1 MVMRAV
7 QGPFRTRGFGV
18 FEVDL
23 RAAELRKHGVR
34 IKLQEQPFQILS
46 LLLEHPGEVVTREEL
61 RGKLWPAHT
70 FVDFDRSLNKAMTK
84 LRAALGDSADSPRY
98 VETIPR
104 HGYRFLAPVYLPP
117 SEAIHESA
125 TRNEFQDDPFAG
137 NGKNGPH
144 KRNEGPIRIVDLHTP
159 SGKRPFY
166 GLVAAVAIAVVGVGI
181 YLRDSHPVV
190 LSGSSNAINP
200 RRSVAV
206 LGFTNLSGDAKEAWL
221 STAFSDW
228 LTTEL
233 SAGGQLRTLPAESIA
248 RMKAELSLNDMES
261 LGRGNLQQIHRN
273 LGTDLVIAG
282 SYASLATN
290 PSRQI
295 RLDLRLF
302 DTQSGETLYA
312 DSETGSQESLFDLVS
327 RAGEKLRANLGIRRI
342 TKEEAVEVATALP
355 SNAGAA
361 RLYAEGLSK
370 VRVFDALSARD
381 SLVKAIAAEPNY
393 ALSHAALATAWSQLG
408 YDENARTEAKKA
420 FDLSSN
426 LPRAE
431 RLLVEARYR
440 ETSHEWDKAIE
451 IYRALFEFFPDNL
464 DYGIA
469 LASVQVSGGRG
480 NDALETLGHLR
491 ELSPPQRDDPRIDL
505 EEDHAVESVG
515 DFKSL
520 LSSAMRAA
528 EKAKAAGASL
538 LQARALTDQGWA
550 LENLAEPDGVEAVV
564 RDAERLYLAAHD
576 QRGVATAATVGG
588 IALQMQGDYQGAKK
602 HYEKSLAIYQQIGYR
617 FGVANERDN
626 FGDVYLA
633 LGDLAAAQKSYEE
646 SLKTYLEIGHIDGQA
661 LAEAGLGEVFLRQGI
676 TAESKKMLE
685 ESLGICRR
693 IGDRSKEGAALSGL
707 GRLLQIEGDA
717 ETAWKDETEAKAIFD
732 KIGDKSQSAQMQVHL
747 AELLLDQDKNEEA
760 AVQAKQAAE
769 LFEKTKADK
778 DAAAAYLALSR
789 ALLAQGKLTDARN
802 YEERAMATAKK
813 SRNEELELFAG
824 IAAARIQAAS
834 GKPADRN
841 DSMRQVREV
850 IVRATTATFTGI
862 ALEARLALGE
872 MELNSANKTAGMT
885 HLQALE
891 KDAASGGFGL
901 LARKADAALRMGREQ
916 ASLHNNKCRSLEI
929 TP

>member
-61 RGKLWPAHT
+61 REKLWPAHT

-117 SEAIHESA
+117 SEAAVE
-125 TRNEFQDDPFAG
+125 NETADEFHKDLIAP
-137 NGKNGPH
+137 NGKNGAH
-144 KRNEGPIRIVDLHTP
+144 KPGEHPVRIMDLQTP
-159 SGKRPFY
+159 MGKRRFY
-166 GLVAAVAIAVVGVGI
+166 GLVAAVALAVGGVGI
-181 YLRDSHPVV
+181 YLRVSQRIV
-190 LSGSSNAINP
+190 LSGSSSTVSP

-206 LGFTNLSGDAKEAWL
+206 LGFTNLSGDQKEAWL

-248 RMKAELSLNDMES
+248 RMKAELSLKVDS
-261 LGRGNLQQIHRN
+261 LGRENLEQIHRN
-273 LGTDLVIAG
+273 LGTDLVVAG
-282 SYASLATN
+282 SYASLETS
-290 PSRQI
+290 PTRQI

-302 DTQSGETLYA
+302 DTLTGETLYA
-312 DSETGSQESLFDLVS
+312 DSQTGSQENLFDLVS
-327 RAGEKLRANLGIRRI
+327 RAGEKLRANLGVRRI

-355 SNAGAA
+355 SNPEAA

-381 SLVKAIAAEPNY
+381 SLGKAIATEPNY

-480 NDALETLGHLR
+480 NDALDTLAHLR
-491 ELSPPQRDDPRIDL
+491 ELPPPQRDDPRIDL
-505 EEDHAVESVG
+505 EEDDALESLG
-515 DFKSL
+515 DFKAM
-520 LSSAMRAA
+520 LSSAMKTA
-528 EKAKAAGASL
+528 EKAKASGTSL

-550 LENLAEPDGVEAVV
+550 LENLAAPDGVEPVA
-564 RDAERLYLAAHD
+564 RNAEQLYLAAHD
-576 QRGVATAATVGG
+576 QRGVAIAATVGG

-602 HYEKSLAIYQQIGYR
+602 QYEKGLAIYQQIGYR

-626 FGDVYLA
+626 FGDIYLD
-633 LGDLAAAQKSYEE
+633 LGDLAAARRSYEE
-646 SLKTYLEIGHIDGQA
+646 SLKTYLEIGHIDGKA
-661 LAEAGLGEVFLRQGI
+661 LTEAGLGEVFLRQGN
-676 TAESKKMLE
+676 TTEAKKMLE
-685 ESLGICRR
+685 ESLEICRR
-693 IGDRSKEGAALSGL
+693 IGDRSKEASALSGL
-707 GRLLQIEGDA
+707 GRLLQMEGDT
-717 ETAWKDETEAKAIFD
+717 ETAWKDEMEAKAIFD
-732 KIGDKSQSAQMQVHL
+732 KIGDKFHSAQMQVHL

-760 AVQAKQAAE
+760 AVQARQAAE

-778 DAAAAYLALSR
+778 EAAVAYLALSR
-789 ALLAQGKLTDARN
+789 AALARGTLTEASNFVQRTI
-802 YEERAMATAKK
+802 ATAKK
-813 SRNEELELFAG
+813 SRNEELELLAA
-824 IAAARIQAAS
+824 IVAARIQASS
-834 GKPADRN
+834 GKATDAN
-841 DSMRQVREV
+841 ESMRQLREV
-850 IVRATTATFTGI
+850 TARATTATFAGI

-872 MELNSANKTAGMT
+872 MELKSSNRATGMM

-891 KDAASGGFGL
+891 KDAVSAGFGL
-901 LARKADAALRMGREQ
+901 MARKVDAALRMRREQ
-916 ASLHNNKCRSLEI
+916 ASLQIN
-929 TP
+929 

>member
-1 MVMRAV
+1 MRAV
-7 QGPFRTRGFGV
+7 QGSLRTRGFGV
-18 FEVDL
+18 FELDL

-61 RGKLWPAHT
+61 REKLWPAHT

-117 SEAIHESA
+117 AETVHENGA
-125 TRNEFQDDPFAG
+125 ENESHKDLIPS
-137 NGKNGPH
+137 NGKSGAH
-144 KRNEGPIRIVDLHTP
+144 KQEEFSVGIVDLHTV
-159 SGKRPFY
+159 SGKRRFY
-166 GLVAAVAIAVVGVGI
+166 GLMAAVAIAVVGVGI
-181 YLRDSHPVV
+181 YLRVSHQVV
-190 LSGSSNAINP
+190 LSGSSNAVNP

-206 LGFTNLSGDAKEAWL
+206 LGFTNLSGDPKEAWL

-248 RMKAELSLNDMES
+248 RMKAELSLNDMDS
-261 LGRGNLQQIHRN
+261 LGRGNLEQIHRN
-273 LGTDLVIAG
+273 LGTDLVVAG

-295 RLDLRLF
+295 RLDLRLL
-302 DTQSGETLYA
+302 DTQTGETLYA
-312 DSETGSQESLFDLVS
+312 DSQTGTQENLFDLVS
-327 RAGEKLRANLGIRRI
+327 RAGEKLRANMGVRRI

-355 SNAGAA
+355 SNAEAA

-370 VRVFDALSARD
+370 VRVFDALSARE
-381 SLVKAIAAEPNY
+381 SLGKAISAEPNY
-393 ALSHAALATAWSQLG
+393 ALSHAALATAWNQLG

-469 LASVQVSGGRG
+469 LASVQVSGGRA
-480 NDALETLGHLR
+480 NDALGTLAHLR
-491 ELSPPQRDDPRIDL
+491 ELPPPQRDDPRIDL
-505 EEDHAVESVG
+505 EEDDALESLG
-515 DFKSL
+515 DFKSM
-520 LSSAMRAA
+520 LSSAMKTV

-550 LENLAEPDGVEAVV
+550 LENLAAPDGVEAVV
-564 RDAERLYLAAHD
+564 RDAVQLYLAAHD
-576 QRGVATAATVGG
+576 QRGVAIAVTVGG

-602 HYEKSLAIYQQIGYR
+602 QYEKGLAIYQQIGYR

-626 FGDVYLA
+626 FGDIYLA
-633 LGDLAAAQKSYEE
+633 LGDLAAARDSYEE
-646 SLKTYLEIGHIDGQA
+646 SLKTYLEIGHIDGKA
-661 LAEAGLGEVFLRQGI
+661 LTEAGLGEVFLRQGN
-676 TAESKKMLE
+676 TTESKKMLE
-685 ESLGICRR
+685 ESLEICRR
-693 IGDRSKEGAALSGL
+693 IGDRSKEASALSGL
-707 GRLLQIEGDA
+707 GRLLQMKGDSEA
-717 ETAWKDETEAKAIFD
+717 AWKDETEAKAIFD
-732 KIGDKSQSAQMQVHL
+732 KIGDKFYSAQMQVHL

-760 AVQAKQAAE
+760 AVQAKEAAE
-769 LFEKTKADK
+769 LFEKTKADEE
-778 DAAAAYLALSR
+778 AAAAYLALSR
-789 ALLAQGKLTDARN
+789 ASLAQGKLAEARN
-802 YEERAMATAKK
+802 YVERAMATAKK
-813 SRNEELELFAG
+813 SRNEELGLFAA
-824 IAAARIQAAS
+824 IVAARIQAAS
-834 GKPADRN
+834 GKAADTN
-841 DSMRQVREV
+841 ESVRQLREV
-850 IVRATTATFTGI
+850 IARATTATFAGI

-872 MELNSANKTAGMT
+872 MELNSANRTAGMI

-891 KDAASGGFGL
+891 KDAVSGGFGL
-901 LARKADAALRMGREQ
+901 MARKADAALRMRREQ
-916 ASLHNNKCRSLEI
+916 ASLHNN
-929 TP
+929 

>member
-1 MVMRAV
+1 MRAV

-84 LRAALGDSADSPRY
+84 LRAALGDSAESPRY

-104 HGYRFLAPVYLPP
+104 HGYRFLAPVYLP
-117 SEAIHESA
+117 SEAAHENA
-125 TRNEFQDDPFAG
+125 AGDDGRKDLIAR
-137 NGKNGPH
+137 NGKNNAH
-144 KRNEGPIRIVDLHTP
+144 KEGEISIRIVDLHTP
-159 SGKRPFY
+159 SGKRRFY
-166 GLVAAVAIAVVGVGI
+166 GLVTAVAVAIAGVGI
-181 YLRDSHPVV
+181 YLRLSQPVV
-190 LSGSSNAINP
+190 LSGSSNAVNP

-206 LGFTNLSGDAKEAWL
+206 LGFTNLSGDPKEAWL

-248 RMKAELSLNDMES
+248 RMKAELSLKDMDS
-261 LGRGNLQQIHRN
+261 LGRGNLEQIHRN
-273 LGTDLVIAG
+273 LGTDLVVAG
-282 SYASLATN
+282 SYASLATK

-312 DSETGSQESLFDLVS
+312 DSETGSQENLFDLVS
-327 RAGEKLRANLGIRRI
+327 RAGEKLRANLGVRRI
-342 TKEEAVEVATALP
+342 TEEEAVEVAKALP
-355 SNAGAA
+355 SNAEAA

-381 SLVKAIAAEPNY
+381 SLSKAIAAEPNY
-393 ALSHAALATAWSQLG
+393 ALSHAALATAWNQLG
-408 YDENARTEAKKA
+408 YDENAKMEAKKA

-451 IYRALFEFFPDNL
+451 IYRALFEFFPDSL

-469 LASVQVSGGRG
+469 LASVQVSGGKG
-480 NDALETLGHLR
+480 NDALVTLAHLR
-491 ELSPPQRDDPRIDL
+491 EVPPPQRDDPRIDL
-505 EEDHAVESVG
+505 EEDDALESLG
-515 DFKSL
+515 DFKSM
-520 LSSAMRAA
+520 LSSAMKTA
-528 EKAKAAGASL
+528 EKAKASGASL

-550 LENLAEPDGVEAVV
+550 LENLAAPDGVEPVV
-564 RDAERLYLAAHD
+564 RNAEQLYLAAHD
-576 QRGVATAATVGG
+576 QRGVAIAATVGG

-602 HYEKSLAIYQQIGYR
+602 QYEKSLAIYQQIGYR

-626 FGDVYLA
+626 FGDIYLA
-633 LGDLAAAQKSYEE
+633 LGDLAGARKSYEE
-646 SLKTYLEIGHIDGQA
+646 SLKTYLEIGHIDGKA
-661 LAEAGLGEVFLRQGI
+661 LTEAGLGEVFLRQGN

-685 ESLGICRR
+685 ESLEICRR
-693 IGDRSKEGAALSGL
+693 IGDRSKEGSALSGL
-707 GRLLQIEGDA
+707 GRLLQMEGDFEA
-717 ETAWKDETEAKAIFD
+717 AWKDEMEAKAIFD

-789 ALLAQGKLTDARN
+789 ASFGQGKLSEAHD
-802 YEERAMATAKK
+802 YVERAMATAKK
-813 SRNEELELFAG
+813 LRNEELGLFAA

-834 GKPADRN
+834 GKAVDRN
-841 DSMRQVREV
+841 ESMRKLREV
-850 IVRATTATFTGI
+850 VARATSATFAGI

-872 MELNSANKTAGMT
+872 MELSANRAAGVV

-891 KDAASGGFGL
+891 KDALSGGFRL

-916 ASLHNNKCRSLEI
+916 ASLPNN
-929 TP
+929 

>member
-1 MVMRAV
+1 MRAV
-7 QGPFRTRGFGV
+7 QGSFRTRGFGV

-61 RGKLWPAHT
+61 REKLWPAHT

-84 LRAALGDSADSPRY
+84 LRAALGDSPDSPRY

-117 SEAIHESA
+117 AEAVHEHA
-125 TRNEFQDDPFAG
+125 TAPEVHKQLITG
-137 NGKNGPH
+137 NGKNGAH
-144 KRNEGPIRIVDLHTP
+144 KEGERATLIVDLHTQ
-159 SGKRPFY
+159 SGRRRFF
-166 GLVAAVAIAVVGVGI
+166 GLVTVVAVATLGVGV
-181 YLRDSHPVV
+181 YLRVSHPVV
-190 LSGSSNAINP
+190 LSGSSSTVSP

-206 LGFTNLSGDAKEAWL
+206 LGFTNLSGDPKDAWL

-248 RMKAELSLNDMES
+248 RMKVELSLNDLDS
-261 LGRGNLQQIHRN
+261 LGPGNLEKIHRN
-273 LGTDLVIAG
+273 LSTDLVVAG
-282 SYASLATN
+282 SYASLGTN
-290 PSRQI
+290 SPRQV

-302 DTQSGETLYA
+302 DAKNGETLYA
-312 DSETGSQESLFDLVS
+312 DSETGTQENLFDLVS
-327 RAGEKLRANLGIRRI
+327 RAGEKLRADLGVRRI
-342 TKEEAVEVATALP
+342 TKEEAVEVATAIP
-355 SNAGAA
+355 SNPEAA

-393 ALSHAALATAWSQLG
+393 ALSHAALATAWNQLG
-408 YDENARTEAKKA
+408 YDENAKAEAKKA

-480 NDALETLGHLR
+480 NDALVTLAHLR
-491 ELSPPQRDDPRIDL
+491 ELPSPQRDDPRIDL
-505 EEDHAVESVG
+505 QEDDALESLG
-515 DFKSL
+515 DFKTM
-520 LSSAMRAA
+520 LSSAIKTA
-528 EKAKAAGASL
+528 EKAKASGSFL

-550 LENLAEPDGVEAVV
+550 LENLAAPDGVEPVA
-564 RDAERLYLAAHD
+564 RNAEQLYLAAHD
-576 QRGVATAATVGG
+576 QRGVAIAATVGG

-602 HYEKSLAIYQQIGYR
+602 QYEKGLAIYQQIGYR

-626 FGDVYLA
+626 FGDIYLA
-633 LGDLAAAQKSYEE
+633 LGDLAAARKNYEE
-646 SLKTYLEIGHIDGQA
+646 SLKTYLEIGHIDGKA
-661 LAEAGLGEVFLRQGI
+661 LTQAGLGEVFLRQGN
-676 TAESKKMLE
+676 TRESKKMLE
-685 ESLGICRR
+685 ESLEICRR
-693 IGDRSKEGAALSGL
+693 IGDRSKEASALSGL
-707 GRLLQIEGDA
+707 GRLLQLEGDT

-732 KIGDKSQSAQMQVHL
+732 KIGDKFYSAQMQVHL
-747 AELLLDQDKNEEA
+747 AELLLDQDKNEDA

-769 LFEKTKADK
+769 LFERTKADK
-778 DAAAAYLALSR
+778 EAAAAYLALSR
-789 ALLAQGKLTDARN
+789 AALAQGKLAEASN
-802 YEERAMATAKK
+802 YLQRTLVTAKK
-813 SRNEELELFAG
+813 SRNEELELL
-824 IAAARIQAAS
+824 AAIVGARIQAAS
-834 GKPADRN
+834 GKAADTSE
-841 DSMRQVREV
+841 SMRQLREV
-850 IVRATTATFTGI
+850 IVRATTATFAGI

-872 MELNSANKTAGMT
+872 IELNSPNRAAGMM

-891 KDAASGGFGL
+891 KDAVSGGFGL
-901 LARKADAALRMGREQ
+901 MARKTDAALRMRREQ
-916 ASLHNNKCRSLEI
+916 ASLQSN
-929 TP
+929 

>member
-1 MVMRAV
+1 MRAV
-7 QGPFRTRGFGV
+7 QGTFRTRGFGV

-61 RGKLWPAHT
+61 REKLWPAHT

-117 SEAIHESA
+117 SEAAHENGTGDELHKHLVS
-125 TRNEFQDDPFAG
+125 TNG
-137 NGKNGPH
+137 NGAH
-144 KRNEGPIRIVDLHTP
+144 KEGEHPLRIMDLHTP
-159 SGKRPFY
+159 TGKRRFY
-166 GLVAAVAIAVVGVGI
+166 GMVAAVAIVVAGVGI
-181 YLRDSHPVV
+181 YLRVSQRIV
-190 LSGSSNAINP
+190 LSGSSNPVSP

-206 LGFTNLSGDAKEAWL
+206 LGFTNLSGDPKEAWL

-248 RMKAELSLNDMES
+248 RMKAELSLKDMES
-261 LGRGNLQQIHRN
+261 LGRGNLEQIHRN
-273 LGTDLVIAG
+273 LGTDLVVAG
-282 SYASLATN
+282 SYASLQTN
-290 PSRQI
+290 PNRQI

-302 DTQSGETLYA
+302 DTQTGETLYA
-312 DSETGSQESLFDLVS
+312 DSQTGSQENLFDLVS
-327 RAGEKLRANLGIRRI
+327 RAGEKLRVNLGVRRI

-355 SNAGAA
+355 SNAEAA
-361 RLYAEGLSK
+361 RLYAEGLSR

-381 SLVKAIAAEPNY
+381 SLGKAIAAEPDY

-408 YDENARTEAKKA
+408 YDVNAKMEAKKA

-480 NDALETLGHLR
+480 NEALETLAHLR
-491 ELSPPQRDDPRIDL
+491 ELPPPQRDDPRIDL
-505 EEDHAVESVG
+505 EEDDALESLG
-515 DFKSL
+515 DFKSM
-520 LSSAMRAA
+520 LSSAMKTA
-528 EKAKAAGASL
+528 EKARAAGAFL

-550 LENLAEPDGVEAVV
+550 LENLAAPDGVENVV
-564 RDAERLYLAAHD
+564 RNAEQLYLAAYD
-576 QRGVATAATVGG
+576 QRGVAIAATVGG

-602 HYEKSLAIYQQIGYR
+602 QYEKGLAIYQQIGYR

-626 FGDVYLA
+626 FGDIFLD
-633 LGDLAAAQKSYEE
+633 LGDLAAARKSYEE
-646 SLKTYLEIGHIDGQA
+646 SLKTYLEIGHIDGKA
-661 LAEAGLGEVFLRQGI
+661 LTETGLGEVFLRQGN
-676 TAESKKMLE
+676 TTESKKMLE
-685 ESLGICRR
+685 ESLEICRR
-693 IGDRSKEGAALSGL
+693 IGDRSKEASALSGL
-707 GRLLQIEGDA
+707 GRLLQTEGDT
-717 ETAWKDETEAKAIFD
+717 ETAWKDETEAKSIFD
-732 KIGDKSQSAQMQVHL
+732 KIGDKFHSAQMQVHL
-747 AELLLDQDKNEEA
+747 AELLLDQDKNEDA
-760 AVQAKQAAE
+760 AAQARQAAE
-769 LFEKTKADK
+769 LFEKTRADK
-778 DAAAAYLALSR
+778 EAAAAYLAISR
-789 ALLAQGKLTDARN
+789 SSLAQGRLAEANN
-802 YEERAMATAKK
+802 YVQRTIATAKK
-813 SRNEELELFAG
+813 SRNEELGLFAAL
-824 IAAARIQAAS
+824 ITARIQAAS
-834 GKPADRN
+834 GKAADSN
-841 DSMRQVREV
+841 ESMRQLREV
-850 IVRATTATFTGI
+850 IARATTATFAGI

-872 MELNSANKTAGMT
+872 MELNSSNRAMGIS
-885 HLQALE
+885 HLQTLQ
-891 KDAASGGFGL
+891 KDAVSRGFGL
-901 LARKADAALRMGREQ
+901 IARKADAALRMRREQ
-916 ASLHNNKCRSLEI
+916 ASLHIN
-929 TP
+929 

>member
-1 MVMRAV
+1 MRAV
-7 QGPFRTRGFGV
+7 QGFLRTRGFGV

-61 RGKLWPAHT
+61 REKLWPAHT

-117 SEAIHESA
+117 SEAPHENV
-125 TRNEFQDDPFAG
+125 TGEEFQGDLISS
-137 NGKNGPH
+137 NGKNGAH
-144 KRNEGPIRIVDLHTP
+144 KEDELSPGIVDLHSA
-159 SGKRPFY
+159 SGKRRFF
-166 GLVAAVAIAVVGVGI
+166 GLVAAVALAAVGVGV
-181 YLRDSHPVV
+181 YLRVSQPVV
-190 LSGSSNAINP
+190 LSGSSNTISL
-200 RRSVAV
+200 RKSVAV
-206 LGFTNLSGDAKEAWL
+206 LGFTNLSGDPKEAWL

-248 RMKAELSLNDMES
+248 RMKAELSLNDMDS
-261 LGRGNLQQIHRN
+261 LGRGNLEQIHRD
-273 LGTDLVIAG
+273 LGTDLVVAG

-312 DSETGSQESLFDLVS
+312 DSQTGTQENLFDLVS
-327 RAGEKLRANLGIRRI
+327 RAGEKLRANLGVRRI

-355 SNAGAA
+355 SSAEAA

-381 SLVKAIAAEPNY
+381 SLGKAIAAEPNY

-408 YDENARTEAKKA
+408 YDENAKMEAKKA

-480 NDALETLGHLR
+480 NDALVTLAHLR
-491 ELSPPQRDDPRIDL
+491 ELPPPQRDDPRIDL
-505 EEDHAVESVG
+505 EEDDALESLG
-515 DFKSL
+515 DFKSM
-520 LSSAMRAA
+520 LSSAMKTA

-550 LENLAEPDGVEAVV
+550 LENLAAPDGVEAVV
-564 RDAERLYLAAHD
+564 RDAEQLYLAAHD
-576 QRGVATAATVGG
+576 QRGVAIAATVGG
-588 IALQMQGDYQGAKK
+588 IALQMQGDYQAAKK
-602 HYEKSLAIYQQIGYR
+602 QYEKGLAIYQQIGYR

-626 FGDVYLA
+626 FGDIYLD
-633 LGDLAAAQKSYEE
+633 LGDLAAARKSYEE
-646 SLKTYLEIGHIDGQA
+646 SLKTYLEIGHIDGKA
-661 LAEAGLGEVFLRQGI
+661 LTEAGLGEVFLRQGN
-676 TAESKKMLE
+676 TTESKKMLE
-685 ESLGICRR
+685 ESLEICRR
-693 IGDRSKEGAALSGL
+693 IGDRSKEASALSGL
-707 GRLLQIEGDA
+707 GRLLQLEGESEA
-717 ETAWKDETEAKAIFD
+717 AWKDETEAKEIFD

-747 AELLLDQDKNEEA
+747 AELLLDQNKNEEA
-760 AVQAKQAAE
+760 AAQAKQAAE

-778 DAAAAYLALSR
+778 EAAAAYLALSQ
-789 ALLAQGKLTDARN
+789 AALAQGKLAEASN
-802 YEERAMATAKK
+802 YVQRTMASAKK
-813 SRNEELELFAG
+813 SRNEELGLLAA
-824 IAAARIQAAS
+824 IVAARIQAAS
-834 GKPADRN
+834 GKAADSN
-841 DSMRQVREV
+841 EPMRQLREV
-850 IVRATTATFTGI
+850 VARATTATFVGI

-872 MELNSANKTAGMT
+872 MELNSANGAAGMM

-891 KDAASGGFGL
+891 KDAVSGGFGL
-901 LARKADAALRMGREQ
+901 MARKAGAALRMRREQ
-916 ASLHNNKCRSLEI
+916 ASLHNH
-929 TP
+929 

>member
-1 MVMRAV
+1 MRAV

-61 RGKLWPAHT
+61 REKLWPAHT

-117 SEAIHESA
+117 GDTVHENGTGESK
-125 TRNEFQDDPFAG
+125 RDIPS
-137 NGKNGPH
+137 NGKNGAP
-144 KRNEGPIRIVDLHTP
+144 RQEELSAGLVDLHSL
-159 SGKRPFY
+159 SGKRRFF
-166 GLVAAVAIAVVGVGI
+166 GLVTAVALAAVGVGV
-181 YLRDSHPVV
+181 YLRVSQPVV
-190 LSGSSNAINP
+190 LSGSNTVSP

-206 LGFTNLSGDAKEAWL
+206 LGFTNLSGDPKEAWL

-248 RMKAELSLNDMES
+248 RMKAELSLKDMDS
-261 LGRGNLQQIHRN
+261 LGRGNLEQIHRN
-273 LGTDLVIAG
+273 LGTDLVVAG
-282 SYASLATN
+282 SYASLQTN
-290 PSRQI
+290 PNRQI
-295 RLDLRLF
+295 RLDLRLL

-312 DSETGSQESLFDLVS
+312 DSETGTQENLFDLVS
-327 RAGEKLRANLGIRRI
+327 RAGEKLRANLGVRRI

-355 SNAGAA
+355 SNAEAA

-408 YDENARTEAKKA
+408 YDENAKAEAKKA
-420 FDLSSN
+420 FDLSSK

-451 IYRALFEFFPDNL
+451 IYRALFEFFPDSL

-480 NDALETLGHLR
+480 NDALETLAHLR
-491 ELSPPQRDDPRIDL
+491 ELPPPQRDDPRIDL
-505 EEDHAVESVG
+505 GKDDALESLG
-515 DFKSL
+515 DFKSM
-520 LSSAMRAA
+520 LSSAVKTA

-550 LENLAEPDGVEAVV
+550 LENLAAPDAVEPLV
-564 RDAERLYLAAHD
+564 RNAEQLYLAAHD
-576 QRGVATAATVGG
+576 QRGVAIAVTVGG
-588 IALQMQGDYQGAKK
+588 NALFAQADYQGAKK
-602 HYEKSLAIYQQIGYR
+602 QYEKGLAIYQQIGYR

-633 LGDLAAAQKSYEE
+633 LGDLAAARKSYEE
-646 SLKTYLEIGHIDGQA
+646 SLKTYLEIGHIDGEA
-661 LAEAGLGEVFLRQGI
+661 LTDAGLGEVFLRQGNSVQ
-676 TAESKKMLE
+676 SKKMLE
-685 ESLGICRR
+685 ESLEICRR
-693 IGDRSKEGAALSGL
+693 IGDRSKEASALSGL
-707 GRLLQIEGDA
+707 GRVLQVEGDTEA
-717 ETAWKDETEAKAIFD
+717 AWKDETEAKAIFD
-732 KIGDKSQSAQMQVHL
+732 MIGDKSQSSQMQVHL
-747 AELLLDQDKNEEA
+747 AELLLDQDKNEDA

-778 DAAAAYLALSR
+778 EAAAAYLVLSR
-789 ALLAQGKLTDARN
+789 AALAQGKLAEASN
-802 YEERAMATAKK
+802 YLQRTMASTKK
-813 SRNEELELFAG
+813 SQNEELGLLAA
-824 IAAARIQAAS
+824 IVAARIQAAS
-834 GKPADRN
+834 GKAADTN
-841 DSMRQVREV
+841 ESMRQLREV
-850 IVRATTATFTGI
+850 IARATTATFAGL

-872 MELNSANKTAGMT
+872 MELNSANRATGMM
-885 HLQALE
+885 HLQSLE
-891 KDAASGGFGL
+891 KDAVSGGFGL
-901 LARKADAALRMGREQ
+901 MARKVDAALRMKREQ
-916 ASLHNNKCRSLEI
+916 ASLHNN
-929 TP
+929 

>member
-1 MVMRAV
+1 MQTVV
-7 QGPFRTRGFGV
+7 GPSRTLVFSI
-18 FEVDL
+18 FEVDP

-34 IKLQEQPFQILS
+34 IKLQDQPFRILS
-46 LLLEHPGEVVTREEL
+46 LLLERPGELVTREEI
-61 RGKLWPAHT
+61 REELWPGHT
-70 FVDFDRSLNKAMTK
+70 FVDFDRSLNKAIAK
-84 LRAALGDSADSPRY
+84 LRSALGDSAESPRY
-98 VETIPR
+98 IETIPR
-104 HGYRFLAPVYLPP
+104 HGYRLIVPVALGQHVPAQVPAYPRMEQGRARSTESTEVDFLKIQRPAQLFYSLMEGWGFSLVMAIFVTFVALAGIFSVRMKLPMPFGASASPV
-117 SEAIHESA
+117 
-125 TRNEFQDDPFAG
+125 N
-137 NGKNGPH
+137 
-144 KRNEGPIRIVDLHTP
+144 
-159 SGKRPFY
+159 
-166 GLVAAVAIAVVGVGI
+166 
-181 YLRDSHPVV
+181 LR
-190 LSGSSNAINP
+190 L
-200 RRSVAV
+200 SVAV
-206 LGFTNLSGDAKEAWL
+206 LGFRNLSENSRDAWL

-233 SAGGQLRTLPAESIA
+233 SAGDQLRTLPAENIA
-248 RMKAELSLNDMES
+248 RMKAELSLKDMDS
-261 LGRGNLQQIHRN
+261 LGRESLERIRKN

-282 SYASLATN
+282 SYASLSVNSA
-290 PSRQI
+290 SQI
-295 RLDLRLF
+295 RLDLRLL
-302 DTQSGETLYA
+302 DARTGETLYA
-312 DSETGSQESLFDLVS
+312 NSETGSQENLFDLVS

-355 SNAGAA
+355 SNAEAA

-480 NDALETLGHLR
+480 NDALVTLAHLR
-491 ELSPPQRDDPRIDL
+491 ELPPPQRDDPRIDL
-505 EEDHAVESVG
+505 EEDHAVESLG

-520 LSSAMRAA
+520 LSSAMRAT

-550 LENLAEPDGVEAVV
+550 LENLAAPDGVEAVV
-564 RDAERLYLAAHD
+564 RDAEQLYLAAHD

-588 IALQMQGDYQGAKK
+588 IALQMQSDYQGAKK
-602 HYEKSLAIYQQIGYR
+602 QYEKSLAIYQQIGYR

-626 FGDVYLA
+626 FGDIYLA
-633 LGDLAAAQKSYEE
+633 LGDLAAARKSYEE
-646 SLKTYLEIGHIDGQA
+646 SLKTYLEIGHIDGKA
-661 LAEAGLGEVFLRQGI
+661 LTETGLGEVFLRQGN
-676 TAESKKMLE
+676 TVESRKMLE
-685 ESLGICRR
+685 ESLEICRR
-693 IGDRSKEGAALSGL
+693 IGDRSKEASALSGL
-707 GRLLQIEGDA
+707 GRLLQTEGNI
-717 ETAWKDETEAKAIFD
+717 ETAWKDEVEAKAIFD

-760 AVQAKQAAE
+760 AVQARQAAE

-778 DAAAAYLALSR
+778 EAAAAYLALSQ
-789 ALLAQGKLTDARN
+789 ASLAQGKLAEARN
-802 YEERAMATAKK
+802 YVERTMATAKK
-813 SRNEELELFAG
+813 SRNEELELFAA

-834 GKPADRN
+834 GNAADRN
-841 DSMRQVREV
+841 ESMRQLREV
-850 IVRATTATFTGI
+850 IARATAATFAGI
-862 ALEARLALGE
+862 ALEARLVLGE
-872 MELNSANKTAGMT
+872 MEMNSANRAAGIS

-891 KDAASGGFGL
+891 KDAVSGGFGL
-901 LARKADAALRMGREQ
+901 VARKADAALRMGREQ
-916 ASLHNNKCRSLEI
+916 ASLHN
-929 TP
+929 

>member
-1 MVMRAV
+1 MRAV
-7 QGPFRTRGFGV
+7 ESPFRTRGFGV

-23 RAAELRKHGVR
+23 KAVELRKHGVR

-46 LLLEHPGEVVTREEL
+46 LLLQHPGEVVTREEL
-61 RGKLWPAHT
+61 REKLWPAHT

-84 LRAALGDSADSPRY
+84 LRAALGDSADNPRY

-104 HGYRFLAPVYLPP
+104 HGYRFLAPVYVPQ
-117 SEAIHESA
+117 SERAHEHA
-125 TRNEFQDDPFAG
+125 AGREFPMELFAG
-137 NGKNGPH
+137 NGTPAAH
-144 KRNEGPIRIVDLHTP
+144 AP
-159 SGKRPFY
+159 SGKRRLY
-166 GLVAAVAIAVVGVGI
+166 GLIGVVAVAAAVLVAIRV
-181 YLRDSHPVV
+181 LHPVT
-190 LSGSSNAINP
+190 LSGSSSVVSP

-206 LGFTNLSGDAKEAWL
+206 LGFTNLSGDAHEAWL

-233 SAGGQLRTLPAESIA
+233 SAGGQLRTVPAENIA
-248 RMKAELSLNDMES
+248 RMKAELALNDLES
-261 LGRGNLQQIHRN
+261 LGRGTLEQIHRD
-273 LGTDLVIAG
+273 LGTDLVVAG
-282 SYASLATN
+282 SYATLGAN
-290 PSRQI
+290 PQI
-295 RLDLRLF
+295 RLDVRLF

-312 DSETGSQESLFDLVS
+312 DSETGSQENLFDLVS

-685 ESLGICRR
+685 ESLEICRR

-717 ETAWKDETEAKAIFD
+717 ETAWKDETEAKAILD
-732 KIGDKSQSAQMQVHL
+732 KNGDKSESAQMEVHL

-789 ALLAQGKLTDARN
+789 ALLAQGKLMDARN

-834 GKPADRN
+834 GKPVDRN

-885 HLQALE
+885 HLQVLE

-901 LARKADAALRMGREQ
+901 LARKADAALRMGRAQ
-916 ASLHNNKCRSLEI
+916 ASLHNNK
-929 TP
+929 